1 MRLLLQRVKS
11 ASVEVDGNLVSSINT
26 GLLCYVGFSISDT
39 EKDMDYI
46 VDKTLSLR
54 VFSNDEGKFDIS
66 VSDYPGEILLVSQF
80 TLYADIK
87 KGRRPSFTEA
97 MGIEEAKS
105 MFNNTVERFK
115 QKGIIISAG
124 IFQANMDVKS
134 INDGPVTIMIDSIM
148 K

>member
-97 MGIEEAKS
+97 MGIEEANS

-115 QKGIIISAG
+115 QKGINISAG

>member
-1 MRLLLQRVKS
+1 LRLLLQRVHS

-54 VFSNDEGKFDIS
+54 VFLNDEGKFDIS

-105 MFNNTVERFK
+105 MFDNTVEKFK
-115 QKGIIISAG
+115 RKGISISAG

>member
-1 MRLLLQRVKS
+1 MRLLLQRVHS

>member
-97 MGIEEAKS
+97 MGIEEANS

-115 QKGIIISAG
+115 QKGIDISAG
-124 IFQANMDVKS
+124 IFQANMNVKS

>member
-1 MRLLLQRVKS
+1 MRLLLQRVHS

-87 KGRRPSFTEA
+87 KGRRPSFIEA

-115 QKGIIISAG
+115 QKGIDISAG
-124 IFQANMDVKS
+124 IFQANMNVKS
-134 INDGPVTIMIDSIM
+134 INDGPVTIMIDSMM

>member
-1 MRLLLQRVKS
+1 LRLLLQRVHS

-115 QKGIIISAG
+115 QKGINISAG

>member
-1 MRLLLQRVKS
+1 MRLLLQRVHS

-115 QKGIIISAG
+115 QKGINISAG

>member
-1 MRLLLQRVKS
+1 MRLLLQRVHS

-97 MGIEEAKS
+97 MGIEEAKA

>member
-54 VFSNDEGKFDIS
+54 VFSNDEVKFDIS
-66 VSDYPGEILLVSQF
+66 GSDYPGEILLVSQF

-97 MGIEEAKS
+97 MGIEEANS

-115 QKGIIISAG
+115 QKGIDISAG
-124 IFQANMDVKS
+124 IFQANMNVKS

>member
-97 MGIEEAKS
+97 MGIEEANS

-115 QKGIIISAG
+115 QKGTDISAG
-124 IFQANMDVKS
+124 IFQANMNVKS

>member
-39 EKDMDYI
+39 KKDMDYI

-97 MGIEEAKS
+97 MGIEEANS

-115 QKGIIISAG
+115 QKGINISAG

>member
-1 MRLLLQRVKS
+1 MRLLLQRVHS

-97 MGIEEAKS
+97 MGIEEANS

-115 QKGIIISAG
+115 QKGINISAG

>member
-1 MRLLLQRVKS
+1 LRLLLQRVHS

-87 KGRRPSFTEA
+87 KGRRPSFIEA

-105 MFNNTVERFK
+105 MFDNIVEKFK
-115 QKGIIISAG
+115 RKGISISTG

>member
-1 MRLLLQRVKS
+1 LRLLLQRVKS

-87 KGRRPSFTEA
+87 KGRRPSFNEA
-97 MGIEEAKS
+97 MGIEEANS

-115 QKGIIISAG
+115 QKGIDISAG
-124 IFQANMDVKS
+124 IFQANMNVKS

>member
-1 MRLLLQRVKS
+1 MRLLLQRVHS

-87 KGRRPSFTEA
+87 KGRRPSFIEA

-105 MFNNTVERFK
+105 MFDNIVEKFK
-115 QKGIIISAG
+115 RKGISISTG

>member
-1 MRLLLQRVKS
+1 MRLLLQRVHS

-97 MGIEEAKS
+97 MGIEEAKA

-115 QKGIIISAG
+115 QKGINISAG

>member
-1 MRLLLQRVKS
+1 LRLLLQRVKS

-97 MGIEEAKS
+97 MGIEEANS

-115 QKGIIISAG
+115 QKGIDISAG
-124 IFQANMDVKS
+124 IFQANMNVKS

>member
-1 MRLLLQRVKS
+1 MRLLLQRVNS
-11 ASVEVDGNLVSSINT
+11 ASVEVGGDIVSSINI

-39 EKDMDYI
+39 EEDIDYI
-46 VDKTLSLR
+46 VDKAISLR
-54 VFSNDEGKFDIS
+54 VFSNDDGKFDIS
-66 VSDYPGEILLVSQF
+66 VFDYLGEILLVSQF

-105 MFNNTVERFK
+105 MFDKTVDKFK
-115 QKGIIISAG
+115 QKGINVSAG
-124 IFQANMDVKS
+124 IFQAHMNVKS
-134 INDGPVTIMIDSIM
+134 INDGPVTIMIDSIR

>member
-1 MRLLLQRVKS
+1 MRLLLQRVHS

-87 KGRRPSFTEA
+87 KGRRPSFIEA

-115 QKGIIISAG
+115 QKGINISAG

>member
-1 MRLLLQRVKS
+1 MRLLLQRVHS

-97 MGIEEAKS
+97 MGIEEANS

-115 QKGIIISAG
+115 QKGIDISAG
-124 IFQANMDVKS
+124 IFQANMNVKS

>member
-1 MRLLLQRVKS
+1 
-11 ASVEVDGNLVSSINT
+11 
-26 GLLCYVGFSISDT
+26 
-39 EKDMDYI
+39 MDYI

-97 MGIEEAKS
+97 MGIEEANS

-115 QKGIIISAG
+115 QKGIDISAG
-124 IFQANMDVKS
+124 IFQANMNVKS
-134 INDGPVTIMIDSIM
+134 INDGPVTVMIDSIM